1 MKFFFLLLY
10 GFKVGEIE
18 FNIEIYKNELN
29 DPLMVLLK
37 SHFLK
42 ILWSED
48 WGRVKLARLSCDV
61 KNRARRLFCYCVYAN
76 MSSSASSES
85 SSSDTNCSTDEVYN
99 SQFRPYED
107 EPLVHNSE
115 DLLNENSEE
124 QQEEACDEDGLTPAI
139 LEARFDRKVNF
150 DSW

>member
-1 MKFFFLLLY
+1 
-10 GFKVGEIE
+10 
-18 FNIEIYKNELN
+18 
-29 DPLMVLLK
+29 
-37 SHFLK
+37 
-42 ILWSED
+42 
-48 WGRVKLARLSCDV
+48 
-61 KNRARRLFCYCVYAN
+61 

-99 SQFRPYED
+99 SRFRPYED

-124 QQEEACDEDGLTPAI
+124 QQEEACDEDGLTPAT